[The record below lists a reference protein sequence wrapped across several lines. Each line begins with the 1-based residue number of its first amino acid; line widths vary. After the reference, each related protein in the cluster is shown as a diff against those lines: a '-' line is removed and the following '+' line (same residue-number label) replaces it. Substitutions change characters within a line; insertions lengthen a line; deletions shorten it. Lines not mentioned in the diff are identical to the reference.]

1 MSYSIDKDNN
11 ITLTRGDTFETDIT
25 LERGEDPYV
34 PVEGDVISFAVKHN
48 KLLKDK
54 SDYEDKEPLIL
65 KYVPIDTMTL
75 VIDPEDTKHLA
86 FGKYVYDMQIQFADG
101 KVDTFIEEKIFE
113 LTKEVH

>member
-86 FGKYVYDMQIQFADG
+86 FGKYVYDMQIEFADG